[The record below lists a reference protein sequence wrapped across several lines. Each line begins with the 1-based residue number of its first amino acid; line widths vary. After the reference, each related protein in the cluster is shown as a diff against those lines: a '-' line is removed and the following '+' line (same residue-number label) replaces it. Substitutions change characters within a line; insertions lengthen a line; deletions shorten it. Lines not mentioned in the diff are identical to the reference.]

1 MSDKQIG
8 IPFDC
13 NLQDFKEFLLET
25 LTGNP
30 SAAHAGRLFYNSALR
45 RGVIGVHPASGNT
58 LVFAVI
64 PRVDVAQDVTGL
76 WNFAPASGAP
86 FQVGSNT
93 LVNNLNAAFLRGK
106 YPATE
111 AESDRIVLRL
121 PGGYINGLPPVQPEH
136 LATKLYVDQVAHNSV
151 EKPPNRVAAIA
162 ALPGTYQAAASTS
175 PVIPAHSLVG
185 TTNGA
190 LPAIDGVTNVV
201 VGDRILVL
209 NQGGSGTVNILSS
222 NHKDNGQYIVT
233 SLGSASSKWILTR
246 IPELDSSVEIS
257 AGASTFV
264 AQGTTLA
271 GTQWSL
277 LSHGSLTINSSPL
290 QFTRTSGAYTSH
302 THPASEITSGRFASN
317 DPYDFMR
324 SLNIGVAEEDGSI
337 TDGQGVWFGVKGPS
351 GVGRPRIIKVTGRNT
366 LLLTGTQGSGQA
378 VVSIATLNDADPVLE
393 AINQTTSR
401 GKVTFQASNIRF
413 DKPVTVANIDS
424 NNDNPA
430 WGSLYTTDPPTTG
443 STARKDLNFRSKAGT
458 SSRDHKVAL
467 KFSATLAGNGT
478 NGSQSSPF
486 NVNHNLGTRDVIVQV
501 RKASNYKE
509 IVVEAIPTTPDRVE
523 VRFGSPPADG
533 TNHIVTVIG

>member
-30 SAAHAGRLFYNSALR
+30 TSAHAGRLFYNSALK

-106 YPATE
+106 YPATD

-121 PGGYINGLPPVQPEH
+121 TGGHILGQPPVEPTH
-136 LATKLYVDQVAHNSV
+136 LATKFYVDQMTHNVV
-151 EKPPNRVAAIA
+151 EKPPNRLAAIA

-190 LPAIDGVTNVV
+190 LPAIDGVTNVA

-257 AGASTFV
+257 GGASTFV

-302 THPASEITSGRFASN
+302 THPASEITSGRFADNAS
-317 DPYDFMR
+317 YDFMR
-324 SLNIGVAEEDGSI
+324 SLSIGVADGDGSS
-337 TDGQGVWFGVKGPS
+337 TDGQGVWFGEKGNS
-351 GVGRPRIIKVTGRNT
+351 GRPRVVKFTGRQT
-366 LLLTGTQGSGQA
+366 LLLTGTQGNNQA
-378 VVSIATLNDADPVLE
+378 VVTIATINNADPVLE
-393 AINQTTSR
+393 ALNQTTSR
-401 GKVTFQASNIRF
+401 GKVSFLAPSIRF
-413 DKPVTVANIDS
+413 DKPITVANIDS

-478 NGSQSSPF
+478 SGSQSSPF
-486 NVNHNLGTRDVIVQV
+486 NVDHNLGTRDVIVQV

-509 IVVEAIPTTPDRVE
+509 IIVEAIPSSPDRVQ
-523 VRFGSPPADG
+523 VRFGTPPADG
-533 TNHIVTVIG
+533 NNHIVTVIG